1 MLNSLLSIMPYIF
14 SLHFSH
20 ENSNFRSHRT
30 HRSYHEIYNFST
42 CFLTYAVCCIPLT
55 SFSISLFILSFMVSF
70 ASSLKCTLT
79 TYIVPPICFLSAT
92 GVCDFVFSFLF
103 FRSFLPHR
111 TIHLFFLSPHYENN
125 GTVYCF
131 CNIQC
136 RYF

>member
-1 MLNSLLSIMPYIF
+1 MSISSLF
-14 SLHFSH
+14 SPK
-20 ENSNFRSHRT
+20 NSNFRFHRT
-30 HRSYHEIYNFST
+30 HRLYREIYNFST

-55 SFSISLFILSFMVSF
+55 SFSISLFILSFMVYS

-92 GVCDFVFSFLF
+92 GVCGFVSSFLCSPFLF

-111 TIHLFFLSPHYENN
+111 TIHLFFLSSHYENN